1 MGIEQAGGK
10 VKGLSS
16 NELMDLFKVYEA
28 KTAHLHVND
37 KKEDPENVNP
47 QDELGVSAPLT
58 KKTKVDIAP
67 TDTTQIDTAPE
78 IVVEEVYTKE
88 QCDAFY
94 ELKERAS
101 KRSDAYISPNS
112 TPARV
117 EFGMVSEKGIIAFK
131 HDAVTCLAKL
141 NRIEQKEAASRAAQP
156 KLGAKGIPDEL
167 SK

>member
-10 VKGLSS
+10 VKDLSS

-37 KKEDPENVNP
+37 KTEDPENVNP
-47 QDELGVSAPLT
+47 QDELAVSAPLA
-58 KKTKVDIAP
+58 KKTRVDIAP
-67 TDTTQIDTAPE
+67 TDTVPE
-78 IVVEEVYTKE
+78 IVVEEVYTQE
-88 QCDAFY
+88 QCDAFA
-94 ELKERAS
+94 ELRERAS
-101 KRSDAYISPNS
+101 KRSDVYISPNS